1 MNWRNRGLFGAV
13 WCLVFSCLAV
23 AGRAEAPFAIEV
35 VDADTGRGVPLVE
48 LKTVAGRVYCTDNAG
63 LVAIDEPELVGQE
76 VFISIASHGYEFPA
90 DGFGIRGKR
99 VKVEAGGAERLA
111 IKRKNLA
118 ERLYRLTGQGMYEH
132 AVRFGRNTPLE
143 HPLLNSQVT
152 GCDSTQSVV
161 YRGSLFSLWGD
172 ANRLSYPLGNF
183 KVTAATS
190 QLPSNGGLAP
200 DVGVNYRYFGDGQ
213 GFVKAMAPFKNDGP
227 VWLTA
232 LAAIKD
238 ESGQE
243 HLVATYHKI
252 RGTLEV
258 IERGL
263 CEFDD
268 QEQLFREVHTF
279 PRDARLTPEGHC
291 FRHQAD
297 GKEWL
302 YVGEATPALRM
313 PARYESWRDPTTYE
327 AVKSNVKL
335 RDVASGKAVR
345 PHHGHVEWNESRK
358 KWVSI
363 FTESGGATSYLGE
376 IWFAEADAPEG
387 PWERAIQLLTHDK
400 YSFYNP
406 MQHPYFADTRYLYFE
421 GTYVTTFSGND
432 QPTPLYDYNQMMY
445 RVDLR
450 DVRLNALRE

>member
-1 MNWRNRGLFGAV
+1 LCAAAY
-13 WCLVFSCLAV
+13 S
-23 AGRAEAPFAIEV
+23 RAAEPFAIEV
-35 VDADTGRGVPLVE
+35 VDGDTGRGVPLVG
-48 LKTVAGRVYCTDNAG
+48 LKTVAGRTYYTDNAG
-63 LVAIDEPELVGQE
+63 LVAIDEPGLLGEE
-76 VFISIASHGYEFPA
+76 AFFSITSHGYEFAA

-99 VKVEAGGAERLA
+99 VKVEAGGVERLS
-111 IKRKNLA
+111 IRRKNLA
-118 ERLYRLTGQGMYEH
+118 ERLYRLTGQGLYEH
-132 AVRFGRNTPLE
+132 SVRLGRPTPLE
-143 HPLLNSQVT
+143 KPLLNAQVT

-172 ANRLSYPLGNF
+172 TNRLSYPLGNF
-183 KVTAATS
+183 RVTAATS
-190 QLPSNGGLAP
+190 QLPSDGGLAP
-200 DVGVNYRYFGDGQ
+200 DVGMNYRYFGDGQ

-232 LAAIKD
+232 LVTLKD
-238 ESGQE
+238 EDGQE
-243 HLVATYHKI
+243 HLVATYLKI

-268 QEQLFREVHTF
+268 DEQAFREVYAF

-297 GKEWL
+297 GQTWL
-302 YVGEATPALRM
+302 YVGEATPTLRM
-313 PARYESWRDPTTYE
+313 PDRYESWRDPKTYE

-335 RDVASGKAVR
+335 RDVASGKPVR
-345 PHHGHVEWNESRK
+345 PHHGHVDWNEARK

-376 IWFAEADAPEG
+376 IWYAEAASPEG
-387 PWERAIQLLTHDK
+387 PWERAVQLLTHDK

-406 MQHPYFADTRYLYFE
+406 LQHPYFADDRYLYFE
-421 GTYVTTFSGND
+421 GTYVTTFSGNEH
-432 QPTPLYDYNQMMY
+432 PTPLYDYNQIMY
-445 RVDLR
+445 RVDLHDTR
-450 DVRLNALRE
+450 MNALRE